1 MKASTWSL
9 RQQLLSP
16 ENGIVFELH
25 TGPPTK
31 VGGSDLTPTTAKP
44 LEKNR
49 TGRLHRMNH
58 RAPSPGDTN
67 KKTAVVVGS
76 GFAGIASALRL
87 AAGGY
92 RVVLVDR
99 LPDLGGRARTF
110 RKDGFVFDAGPTVI
124 TAPYLLDELFQLFD
138 ESLHDHV
145 DLRPVW
151 PWYRVQWED
160 GASFDYGGGID
171 TMCEQIAR
179 FNPDDRDGYRR
190 MLVKAEEIYRIG
202 YEDLG
207 SQPFDTLGSMAR
219 AVPDMVRLGARRS
232 MYSFVSSHIKNE
244 RLRQVFTFQPLLVG
258 GNPFT
263 TSCIYALIQPLE
275 QRFGVHYAM
284 GGTTAIIEALGALL
298 QRVGVEVVLGD
309 GVARVETR
317 GASVTAVR
325 LESGRV
331 LPCDVMLSAADPVT
345 LYTKLLPP
353 SGRHART
360 RQRAQ
365 RMKLSMGLFVSYF
378 GSSKTFPDLAHH
390 TILLSNRYKE
400 LLTDIFDRGLVPDD
414 PSLYVHAP
422 TRTDPSMAPHGH
434 ECFYALAPV
443 PNLRL
448 FDDWQDHADRFHD
461 MVHERIER
469 HMAPGL
475 RESLVTKFALT
486 PSYFETELES
496 PSGAGFSVQPLLSQ
510 SAYMRF
516 HNRCPHYRNMYLAG
530 AGTHPGAGIPG
541 TLCTAKTAVRSMIRD
556 GVLSSEAM
564 G

>member
-1 MKASTWSL
+1 M
-9 RQQLLSP
+9 
-16 ENGIVFELH
+16 N
-25 TGPPTK
+25 TGEPALTI
-31 VGGSDLTPTTAKP
+31 LTPHSRDRVAAGKAGSAAPREGGTG
-44 LEKNR
+44 ENR
-49 TGRLHRMNH
+49 PR
-58 RAPSPGDTN
+58 
-67 KKTAVVVGS
+67 AVVVGA

-87 AAGGY
+87 TAGGH
-92 RVVLVDR
+92 RVTLVDR

-110 RKDGFVFDAGPTVI
+110 RKDGFIFDAGPTVI
-124 TAPYLLDELFQLFD
+124 TAPYLLDELFQLFG

-160 GASFDYGGGID
+160 GATFDYGGGID

-179 FNPDDRDGYRR
+179 FNRSDQDGYRR
-190 MLVKAEEIYRIG
+190 MLAKAEEIYRIG
-202 YEDLG
+202 YEGLG
-207 SQPFDTLGSMAR
+207 DQPFDTVGSMAR
-219 AVPDMVRLGARRS
+219 AIPDMLRLGARRS
-232 MYSFVSSHIKNE
+232 MYAFVASHIQNE

-284 GGTTAIIEALGALL
+284 GGTTAIIDALAGLL
-298 QRVGVEVVLGD
+298 ERVGVDVVLAD
-309 GVARVETR
+309 AVSRVETR
-317 GASVTAVR
+317 GPRVTGVR
-325 LESGRV
+325 LESGRL
-331 LPCDVMLSAADPVT
+331 LPCEVMLSAGDPVT
-345 LYTKLLPP
+345 LYTRLLAP
-353 SGRHART
+353 SRRHAFT
-360 RQRAQ
+360 MLRA
-365 RMKLSMGLFVSYF
+365 RSMKLSMGLFVSYF
-378 GSSKTFPDLAHH
+378 GSSKTYPDLAHH

-400 LLTDIFDRGLVPDD
+400 LLTDIFNRGVVPED

-422 TRTDPSMAPHGH
+422 TRTDPSMAPPGH

-443 PNLRL
+443 PNLR
-448 FDDWQDHADRFHD
+448 FFNDWKERTDRFHD

-475 RESLVTKFALT
+475 RENLVTKFAVT

-496 PSGAGFSVQPLLSQ
+496 PAGAGFSIQPVLSQ

-541 TLCTAKTAVRSMIRD
+541 TLCTAKTAVRCMIRD
-556 GVLSSEAM
+556 GVLSAKALA
-564 G
+564 